1 MGKKKSRR
9 KDHRRSTL
17 QQARTTPSDTLE
29 TATDHVKVHLEYAV
43 PHDDS
48 TTLTGAPHGTPT
60 AYDGEQATA
69 SNVNSPGELSTST
82 NDAGPIKLPQS
93 PSQEET
99 KTFFDVSKSGTN
111 DIEDFQWHRAQQR
124 DSAHSAN
131 GYAQTSNAYD
141 VGRYSSDTLGNSITS
156 DEDVFMDT
164 VQEQGSTTSTDGGP
178 RIPSV
183 YSMDQD
189 RRLSH
194 SNGSRSGSMESLC
207 DHQDVGENEL
217 LASTPN
223 IATSAQFQG
232 MIPPQLD
239 GQTDLEPRHPQRG
252 PCVTPPRR
260 HSNPAVTKRDK
271 ITSDVGGD
279 SASAIASADRGIYRL
294 GVLTSES
301 RLDLPLTP
309 SSNST
314 SNPAQHQ
321 ISRIVPAIPRI
332 FTRRVRPRSS
342 VVGEG
347 LKTDGDPL
355 RERQDKRSTEESP
368 VVIVEKAT
376 YVATEATM
384 VDQGSSCVDPEDI
397 QPLLRA
403 RSPSTPITNLGHD
416 KSASGVVKASQ
427 VSSSEG
433 DLFTPVEAVG
443 HRKSSSVDTVVF
455 RSREINPLRTPTQRF
470 GHRKSFSP
478 LAPEFH
484 PCRIS
489 SAPSTPSN
497 LGQPMHSRQPSR
509 GSGEPMHITHA
520 ASDIGKGARG
530 QQHGH
535 PTSTYHCPRAPQ
547 PYAGA
552 PRRAISLEALTLKDP
567 AIVSFHRLP
576 RTRHMHSRRSHLS
589 HSQSISG
596 MENAY
601 LVKQND
607 NASDYTQPNPF
618 ESYATST
625 PAAPTPNPSDVQTNA
640 GLYATDTNGFQ
651 SAYFT
656 NTNSSNQIV

>member
-17 QQARTTPSDTLE
+17 QETSTTPSDARE
-29 TATDHVKVHLEYAV
+29 TGTNHVKVHLEYVV

-48 TTLTGAPHGTPT
+48 TTLTDGPHWTPT
-60 AYDGEQATA
+60 AYDRGQTKA
-69 SNVNSPGELSTST
+69 SNVNSTGELGTST
-82 NDAGPIKLPQS
+82 NDAGPTKLPQS

-99 KTFFDVSKSGTN
+99 KTSFDVSKSGTN
-111 DIEDFQWHRAQQR
+111 DIEDFRWHRAQQR
-124 DSAHSAN
+124 YSTHSAK

-141 VGRYSSDTLGNSITS
+141 VGRDSSDTLGNSFTS

-189 RRLSH
+189 RRLRH
-194 SNGSRSGSMESLC
+194 SKGSRSGSMKSLC
-207 DHQDVGENEL
+207 DHHDVGENEL

-239 GQTDLEPRHPQRG
+239 GQIDLKPRHAQRG

-260 HSNPAVTKRDK
+260 HTNPAIIERDN
-271 ITSDVGGD
+271 ITSDVGDD
-279 SASAIASADRGIYRL
+279 SASAIASADRGFYRL
-294 GVLTSES
+294 GVLKTKPP
-301 RLDLPLTP
+301 LDLPLTP

-314 SNPAQHQ
+314 NNPAQHQ
-321 ISRIVPAIPRI
+321 ISRIMPAIPRI
-332 FTRRVRPRSS
+332 FMRRVRPRSS
-342 VVGEG
+342 VGGEG
-347 LKTDGDPL
+347 LKTA
-355 RERQDKRSTEESP
+355 
-368 VVIVEKAT
+368 VEKAS

-384 VDQGSSCVDPEDI
+384 VDQGSSCTDPEDI
-397 QPLLRA
+397 EPLSRTH
-403 RSPSTPITNLGHD
+403 SPSTPNTNLGHE
-416 KSASGVVKASQ
+416 KSACGVVNASQ

-433 DLFTPVEAVG
+433 DLFTPVEAIR

-455 RSREINPLRTPTQRF
+455 RSRELNPLRTPTQCF

-497 LGQPMHSRQPSR
+497 LDQPVHSRQPSR
-509 GSGEPMHITHA
+509 GTGEPMHITHA
-520 ASDIGKGARG
+520 ANDTGTGARG

-552 PRRAISLEALTLKDP
+552 PRRAISLEALTSKDP

-576 RTRHMHSRRSHLS
+576 RTRHMHSRHSHLS
-589 HSQSISG
+589 HSQSISEMG
-596 MENAY
+596 NAY